1 MTEQTKLSDGVSQD
15 EDKSFRAGLYI
26 GGFSVA
32 ALLWGL
38 FLVFLYSHSAHCH
51 PTPTR
56 VQPVELE
63 SGSFAF
69 ALAALQDG
77 AVIRREG
84 DFYGKYRL
92 ENRAIVRFFDD
103 EEPDHG
109 YEKNSFRVDEILAD
123 DWVVEPKR

>member
-1 MTEQTKLSDGVSQD
+1 MNEETKLANDASQD
-15 EDKSFRAGLYI
+15 EDKSFRDGLYI
-26 GGFSVA
+26 GGFGVA
-32 ALLWGL
+32 ALLGGL
-38 FLVFLYSHSAHCH
+38 FLTLVYSHDAHCH

-69 ALAALQDG
+69 ALAALQNG

-103 EEPDHG
+103 EAPDHR
-109 YEKNSFRVDEILAD
+109 YEKNTFRVDEILAD

>member
-1 MTEQTKLSDGVSQD
+1 LSSDANARSSGGV
-15 EDKSFRAGLYI
+15 GI
-26 GGFSVA
+26 GFVA
-32 ALLWGL
+32 AL
-38 FLVFLYSHSAHCH
+38 
-51 PTPTR
+51 
-56 VQPVELE
+56 QN
-63 SGSFAF
+63 
-69 ALAALQDG
+69 G